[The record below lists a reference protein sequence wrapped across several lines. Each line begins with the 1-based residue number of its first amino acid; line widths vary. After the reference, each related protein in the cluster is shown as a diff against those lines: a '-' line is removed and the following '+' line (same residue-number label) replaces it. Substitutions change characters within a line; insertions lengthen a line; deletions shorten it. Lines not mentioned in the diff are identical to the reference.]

1 MKRFAIFLILF
12 MALGGKMYAQTGL
25 EGFNYQTI
33 VRDNAGIPIVNKA
46 INFRFSIL
54 DGGVNGAPQ
63 YVETQLITTNSTG
76 LVNHFVGKGTP
87 VSGTFS
93 AIPFENANQYLKVEA
108 DINGGNAFQ
117 SIGAL
122 ALMSVPYA
130 QFAAK
135 GNVGPQGPKGD
146 TGPQGAQGATG
157 PQGPAGNGVVKL
169 MSYNTRIIDVPL
181 DVNPIYPNEFKT
193 PSYLAGSGE
202 YAVINMDISIES
214 TTSNTTILEL
224 NVGVSIDGSVFTKVP
239 GSFPTRFSIES
250 AHSAFCSISLIYPLT
265 AGSSY
270 SFGPELAL
278 TYNPKVYNF
287 VTGHGTVMIIK
298 Q

>member
-12 MALGGKMYAQTGL
+12 MALGGIMYAQTGL

-76 LVNHFVGKGTP
+76 LVNHILGKGTP
-87 VSGTFS
+87 VSGTFT

-146 TGPQGAQGATG
+146 TGPQGPQGATG
-157 PQGPAGNGVVKL
+157 PQGPAGNGIVKL
-169 MSYNTRIIDVPL
+169 MSFNTLVYTVSLGLSPVYI
-181 DVNPIYPNEFKT
+181 NEFKT
-193 PSYLAGSGE
+193 QSYLAGSGE
-202 YAVINMDISIES
+202 YAFITYDCSIES
-214 TTSNTTILEL
+214 AASNSTILEL
-224 NVGVSIDGSVFTKVP
+224 NAGVSVDGAAFSTIPGSV
-239 GSFPTRFSIES
+239 PTRYGI
-250 AHSAFCSISLIYPLT
+250 AADYTGFCSINLIYPLT
-265 AGSSY
+265 AGSTY
-270 SFGPELAL
+270 SFAPAISL
-278 TYNPKVYNF
+278 TSNPKIYNI
-287 VTGHGTVMIIK
+287 TGHGTVMIIK